1 MKVPFTDELLVSAAS
16 ARQKYEQALETQR
29 QQKATDQ
36 QLLIRRAVVEEIET
50 FKKQKKN
57 KLTLMWSMHLEMTAD
72 KLLEKAETTEKI
84 QFVAEANGLR
94 RSAKEKRKL
103 LPNLQR
109 QLKRVN

>member
-1 MKVPFTDELLVSAAS
+1 MPFTDELLVSAAS

-50 FKKQKKN
+50 FKNRKK